1 MMERRAPR
9 PSSRGEDARRSIVSF
24 FCWTASEFAYFFGL
38 KSSDAEF
45 MQ

>member
-1 MMERRAPR
+1 MTMEGRAPR
-9 PSSRGEDARRSIVSF
+9 PSSRTKTPGASIVFCFGED
-24 FCWTASEFAYFFGL
+24 YFLGL